1 MDFKEFEEMKVEP
14 AKIESTVDENGCAR
28 TKMEG
33 RGIELLGLS
42 VEIAVNCMKQY
53 DMPVEIYCE
62 MLKSHMNIKQRK
74 NDVENI
80 IKKMLGDL

>member
-1 MDFKEFEEMKVEP
+1 
-14 AKIESTVDENGCAR
+14 
-28 TKMEG
+28 
-33 RGIELLGLS
+33 

-53 DMPVEIYCE
+53 DMPVDIYCE
-62 MLKSHMNIKQRK
+62 MLKGHMNIKQRK